1 MKYLSTLA
9 SAAALLIGSCAL
21 GYGADLPGSLKDSN
35 NTVISPIHGLYGE
48 VAVGYGY
55 SQGQTAGFASAGADL
70 AATGTLFNLRA
81 GYDKANL
88 AGKFG
93 AGVYAEGS
101 NAFDVSG
108 GVGNAKLGEHWSYG
122 SGVKGFYD
130 YGSGQTYI
138 LAGWEGTDVS
148 VPGGTKHLDG
158 VMWGIGVNT
167 KIAKNA
173 YAKIEFDQIYYGTI
187 NWTAATSGGCMG
199 TNYSCSL
206 TDVDNRILFGVGFTG
221 LPF

>member
-1 MKYLSTLA
+1 MKRIIILTAAMALLAGAGLA
-9 SAAALLIGSCAL
+9 SA
-21 GYGADLPGSLKDSN
+21 ADLPGSLKDSN
-35 NTVISPIHGLYGE
+35 NTVISPIQGLYGE

-55 SQGQTAGFASAGADL
+55 SQGQTVGFASAGADL

-158 VMWGIGVNT
+158 VMWGVGVNT

-173 YAKIEFDQIYYGTI
+173 YAKIEFNQTYDGTV
-187 NWTAATSGGCMG
+187 NWTPATTG
-199 TNYSCSL
+199 TCLGAHANCSL

>member
-1 MKYLSTLA
+1 MKRIITLTAAMALLAGAGLA
-9 SAAALLIGSCAL
+9 SA
-21 GYGADLPGSLKDSN
+21 ADLPGSLKDSN
-35 NTVISPIHGLYGE
+35 NTVISPIQGLYGE

-55 SQGQTAGFASAGADL
+55 SQGQTVGFASAGADL
-70 AATGTLFNLRA
+70 AATGTLFNMRA
-81 GYDKANL
+81 GFDKINL

-93 AGVYAEGS
+93 AGIYAEGS
-101 NAFDVSG
+101 NAFNVSG
-108 GVGNAKLGEHWSYG
+108 GISGLGRLSEHWSYG

-158 VMWGIGVNT
+158 VMWGVGVNT

-173 YAKIEFDQIYYGTI
+173 YAKIEFNQTYYGTI
-187 NWTAATSGGCMG
+187 NWTTPATG
-199 TNYSCSL
+199 TSLASYSL